1 MFVVRTSAANKQST
15 KWCFTTNNYTD
26 VDQTVL
32 HNLGN
37 DDGTKYLIY
46 GREVGEL
53 GTPHLQGFVL
63 FTSNKRFNAVKN
75 LLPSGSH
82 IEAAVG
88 TPHQASEYC
97 KKGHSFDQFGVLP
110 NAKGKNNRYTDFRD
124 WILCQPSKP
133 TSAEIAT
140 EFPGIFLSSNRVQE
154 FVDLIYPVVPDDRA
168 FTFRGYQLALGSLLD
183 APAESRK
190 IIFVID
196 PVGNSGKS
204 FFVERYALS
213 HPETTQILSIGR
225 REDLSF
231 AIDERKSI
239 FLFDLPRSTGEFAP
253 YTIFEQL
260 KDRRIFSNKYQ
271 SRMKILTAPAVHVV
285 VLMNE
290 YPDMTKLSA
299 DRYNIIVWNHEF
311 E

>member
-1 MFVVRTSAANKQST
+1 MNVIRRPMQST
-15 KWCFTTNNYTD
+15 KWCFTVNNWTQ
-26 VDQTVL
+26 VDEVIL
-32 HNLGN
+32 SNLGN
-37 DDGTKYLIY
+37 DEFTKYLIF
-46 GREVGEL
+46 GREVGES
-53 GTPHLQGFVL
+53 GTPHLQGFIL

-75 LLPSGSH
+75 LLPPGTH
-82 IEAAVG
+82 IEAAKASAHEAALYCQKDHAFTEFG
-88 TPHQASEYC
+88 TRPT
-97 KKGHSFDQFGVLP
+97 VP
-110 NAKGKNNRYTDFRD
+110 GKNNRYTDFRD
-124 WILCQPSKP
+124 WILLQPSKP
-133 TSAEIAT
+133 SSAQIAT
-140 EFPGIFLSSNRVQE
+140 EFPGIFLSSNKVQE
-154 FVDLIYPVVPDDRA
+154 FVDLIYPVVVDDRPV
-168 FTFRGYQLALGSLLD
+168 TYRGYQLALGSRLD
-183 APAESRK
+183 EPAESRK
-190 IIFVID
+190 IIFVVD

-204 FFVERYALS
+204 FYAERYASS

-231 AIDERKSI
+231 AIDERKSV

-285 VLMNE
+285 VFMNE

-299 DRYNIIVWNHEF
+299 DRYEIIVWNHEF